1 MAYMK
6 EHLAFVQSKVGGAE
20 AFREVCLSHVDEA
33 LVDQM
38 HTMLL

>member
-1 MAYMK
+1 MK